1 MKRLIENFMLLKAFE
16 FQSLQNFLWAKGDQ
30 LTKTRLN

>member
-16 FQSLQNFLWAKGDQ
+16 LKTFQNLLWAKGDQ
-30 LTKTRLN
+30 HIKTKVN